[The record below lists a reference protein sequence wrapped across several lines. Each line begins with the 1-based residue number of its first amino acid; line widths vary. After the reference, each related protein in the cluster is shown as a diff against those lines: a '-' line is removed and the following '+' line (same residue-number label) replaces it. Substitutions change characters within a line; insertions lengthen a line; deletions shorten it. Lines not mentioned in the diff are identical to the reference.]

1 MQSVV
6 SVVVVFKRL
15 CVYYKLFSN
24 CKLNF
29 DYPFQFISYTITI
42 TFIIILF
49 YLSFSVLYAKL
60 CTLYKR
66 LNGWN
71 WITLLKS
78 LYLKYFNFN
87 GILSAFTYTK
97 FCAFLGK
104 NVLFVVWSVRLSVP
118 SLTQELHSRGSGRG
132 IVERRNILKT

>member
-1 MQSVV
+1 MRKDMKVETILLSLVSRVILSNVLLSFQKRSTCTAKKLDFIYREYYQSRIMLHIIYTQDNTFEMQSVV

-71 WITLLKS
+71 
-78 LYLKYFNFN
+78 
-87 GILSAFTYTK
+87 
-97 FCAFLGK
+97 
-104 NVLFVVWSVRLSVP
+104 
-118 SLTQELHSRGSGRG
+118 
-132 IVERRNILKT
+132 